1 METTSLGIGTHGNM
15 SAGGELI
22 NKSISASNLAYG
34 RKNNA
39 KIAKF
44 YEAVVT
50 MLHNMA
56 ADDKLNLL
64 AEYGDTGK
72 LNRTRSNLDDVLA
85 ETIIINLPASELE
98 TLVKDVRADE
108 AALKKDITTIR
119 KRQKKNRIKTNFNA
133 DSFEDVYGKL
143 GQAKN
148 ARQYMKLRKKLVG
161 GFKIPRYM
169 KSAYAN
175 LGREIKDIL
184 TNFYD
189 KIEVSALAAEMG
201 IDIVPGMKDREVQH
215 AIINKT
221 LLYVDLLVGKSKNK
235 TNYSGAIVDKAPY
248 DRLLSLTSY
257 SWVTGKPGM
266 SKEEYFKARAEAMAA
281 KKEMRARLKMED
293 GIKWFNGRKNLAVK
307 RKANKLKT
315 AIDKGDLSGTGLNNK
330 ELLLDMSSGK
340 PKLKDIYEIYALAS
354 KYHINF
360 KEKDDI
366 YRLVVRIDREISR
379 EKKRLVKM
387 SNSLGM
393 QKGER
398 YNYRL
403 SESGKGKINDTD
415 KKTNKILGLLR
426 KPSKKLKEYIAKG
439 VADGRFVLHNGKYY
453 YSKYDENGNPEYEIL
468 KDKDGN
474 PMLDENGNP
483 IKTNKIA
490 RTNDEVTFMK
500 SKGNF
505 IGNAYRAIRYGR
517 KKSVRRN
524 LNEAAIRSTI
534 DESFNPE
541 KDVTDRN
548 LEKAKKEQ
556 KALSKS
562 LAANGSLS
570 QLYDNVPVLNLADS
584 SGTKLSG
591 MAVPTLDMATVLLS
605 KYDIDEAYRDIANA
619 TPVLVVN
626 KGFGGSGKKDD
637 TDAVNNFGAGVLN
650 DTILRKAD
658 GTLALSDALKI
669 KKLDVGPKS
678 GADLSKDDIKALQED
693 SKKYG
698 DHISPA
704 YLRPEALAL
713 GFNKKNKK
721 GSEPERVTP
730 VFVVNKEPEDLT
742 YSWLSTEFP
751 KYMMGFATDVV
762 AAPMGT
768 GTIARPTL
776 AAAAG
781 TSLGMSIAND
791 ALKLADAQIGSL
803 LGLATGGSGKANS
816 TVTSFI
822 SGDSP
827 RGLGDKNSY
836 PEQVDIDWKNKSF
849 NVKPIPTYATGVRAE
864 AGKDKVTRFSK
875 KERNAPM
882 AIGFSSHVVRFNRK
896 LDGVSGE
903 TDIGEAIKVYNVNN
917 TAGISD
923 KVNIDGTNTSLIELV
938 GNMCKQLAVISEQLK
953 TNNTTI
959 IPIEGQTPIIEAPNI
974 SFQYPAKQ
982 NLVSTSFPDSLDSIL
997 QGV

>member
-119 KRQKKNRIKTNFNA
+119 KRQKKNRIRTNFNA

-148 ARQYMKLRKKLVG
+148 ARQYIKLRKKLVG

-281 KKEMRARLKMED
+281 KKEMQMRLKLESK
-293 GIKWFNGRKNLAVK
+293 GRPLFNGRSLISLYSRHRAKSLKKNLNTPNNPLD
-307 RKANKLKT
+307 NKDIL
-315 AIDKGDLSGTGLNNK
+315 LNV
-330 ELLLDMSSGK
+330 DASGK
-340 PKLKDIYEIYALAS
+340 YSLKDINELYALCS
-354 KYHINF
+354 KYHVPF
-360 KEKDDI
+360 KEKDSQELLTVRLDRAISKTKRSLLKAQRAITGNSNVTVGEKSNINKNIVSLGSLGWRSKRSLKKGLKKGTIALKDGVYYHRDPNTGEATKKLDI
-366 YRLVVRIDREISR
+366 DLNDDKIIHDENSVLESITRFFKYGGKNSLKRKRWEKTISDTNKSLFGDNESEEVVKR
-379 EKKRLVKM
+379 EKAISEMAKKQKKAIDKVKATGVID
-387 SNSLGM
+387 SVYDGIPVIHTDTL
-393 QKGER
+393 
-398 YNYRL
+398 
-403 SESGKGKINDTD
+403 KGK
-415 KKTNKILGLLR
+415 
-426 KPSKKLKEYIAKG
+426 
-439 VADGRFVLHNGKYY
+439 VL
-453 YSKYDENGNPEYEIL
+453 I
-468 KDKDGN
+468 
-474 PMLDENGNP
+474 
-483 IKTNKIA
+483 
-490 RTNDEVTFMK
+490 
-500 SKGNF
+500 
-505 IGNAYRAIRYGR
+505 
-517 KKSVRRN
+517 
-524 LNEAAIRSTI
+524 
-534 DESFNPE
+534 
-541 KDVTDRN
+541 
-548 LEKAKKEQ
+548 
-556 KALSKS
+556 
-562 LAANGSLS
+562 
-570 QLYDNVPVLNLADS
+570 
-584 SGTKLSG
+584 
-591 MAVPTLDMATVLLS
+591 AVPTMSVNDVKLNKNNSLD
-605 KYDIDEAYRDIANA
+605 KYKNIERA
-619 TPVLVVN
+619 TPVIVVN
-626 KGFGGSGKKDD
+626 KDFIGINNSESNSIDVPA
-637 TDAVNNFGAGVLN
+637 TNNFSAAVLN
-650 DTILRKAD
+650 NTITRKDD
-658 GTLALSDALKI
+658 GTLQLSDALKI

-678 GADLSKDDIKALQED
+678 GADLSKEDRKALQED

-721 GSEPERVTP
+721 GSEPEKVTP

-849 NVKPIPTYATGVRAE
+849 NVKPIPTYATVVRAE